1 MICAGVD
8 TGKHKLDVALH
19 ERNDRLQ
26 VRNNPD
32 GHGKLATWLRER
44 GVTRVGIEASGGY
57 ERDVVAV
64 LRQAGFEV
72 VVFQPAQ
79 VRAYAMFH
87 LQFAKNDKL
96 DAELIAACTADARK
110 IHAPPDPRLAPFAA
124 RLTLIDQIGEDVA
137 RCKTRLETCPDQQ
150 SKDHWKAE
158 ITRLEKTERAEQ
170 RALEKLIREHCDLSE
185 RLDLIESVD
194 GIGMKTAIVILVRIP
209 EIGRLTREEIG
220 ALVGLAPY
228 VDESGTR
235 RGNRHIWGGRKRT
248 RRGLY
253 AAALPAAMFH
263 NKHVKELYCRLTGA
277 GKEHKVALVACARKL
292 VIFANAVVA
301 RGKPWETE
309 YAH

>member
-1 MICAGVD
+1 MICAGID

-32 GHGKLATWLRER
+32 GHGKLVTWLRER

-57 ERDVVAV
+57 ERDVVVV
-64 LRQAGFEV
+64 LRRTGFEV
-72 VVFQPAQ
+72 VVFQPGQ
-79 VRAYAMFH
+79 VRAYATFH
-87 LQFAKNDKL
+87 LQLAKNDTL
-96 DAELIAACTADARK
+96 DADLIADCTADVKK
-110 IHAPPDPRLAPFAA
+110 IHAPPDPRLAPLAE
-124 RLTLIDQIGEDVA
+124 RLTVIDQISEDIA
-137 RCKTRLETCPDQQ
+137 RCKTRLETCPDQY
-150 SKDHWKAE
+150 SKDHWKAQ
-158 ITRLEKTERAEQ
+158 IALLEKAERAQ
-170 RALEKLIREHCDLSE
+170 LRALEKLIREHGDLSE

-194 GIGMKTAIVILVRIP
+194 GIGIKTAIVILVRIP
-209 EIGRLTREEIG
+209 EIGHLTREEIG

-235 RGNRHIWGGRKRT
+235 RGDRHIWGGRKRV

-253 AAALPAAMFH
+253 TAALPAAMFH
-263 NKHVKELYCRLTGA
+263 NKHVKELYRRMTAA

-292 VIFANAVVA
+292 VVFANAVVA